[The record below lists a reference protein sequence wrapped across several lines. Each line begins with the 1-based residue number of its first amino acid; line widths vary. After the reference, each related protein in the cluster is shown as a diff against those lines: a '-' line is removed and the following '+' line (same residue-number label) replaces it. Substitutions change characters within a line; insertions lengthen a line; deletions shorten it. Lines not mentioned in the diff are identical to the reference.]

1 MTAQEISQ
9 FGRRGLRPIVFV
21 LNNSWLSQRA
31 HAMQGHG
38 SYNDIAEWNYAEL
51 PHALGWPRQKK

>member
-9 FGRRGLRPIVFV
+9 FGRRGLRSIVFV

-38 SYNDIAEWNYAEL
+38 FGLQRHSRVEL
-51 PHALGWPRQKK
+51 CRASPCLGLA